1 MVVQLCDPKST
12 AAAPGSHRAALL
24 RRSGPGCAREA
35 GPSGLAA
42 MSSGRAG
49 LHDKCS
55 GAGGQFGP
63 EDQVKLGPDRRL
75 FRGFLRN
82 DGNWQLL
89 LAFLPIDLKHVLYI
103 FL

>member
-12 AAAPGSHRAALL
+12 AAAPVSHRAALL

-49 LHDKCS
+49 LPGKRSCPR
-55 GAGGQFGP
+55 AGGQVELESGKGSA
-63 EDQVKLGPDRRL
+63 QGSLSRRL
-75 FRGFLRN
+75 HRI
-82 DGNWQLL
+82 
-89 LAFLPIDLKHVLYI
+89 ALPESLCALCDSVL
-103 FL
+103 